1 MIIQEIIK
9 NNETVSSNYI
19 FNLETIIEIELNRY
33 SVNYMVFFSR
43 EGKIYLFYNLNTLPD
58 CYSYFVRDNAL
69 VLQLFDKISFHS
81 DSVKRID
88 EYTDNQPY
96 YSVIDNKL
104 KFIANKK
111 YGGKS
116 WSLKLPTGSL
126 SITNIGNK
134 LPYMSFTYNKISPSE
149 KPQKYKQY
157 ISKDYISLTTRFNS
171 NKRINDMYDKL
182 NYTINYNKS
191 YVFEKKG
198 FILRK
203 TDKIQPNILVKDNNE
218 KPNEETRKKNIEEY
232 FKNINNGKLIKN
244 TEESTTNNENKS
256 VKQCTSCNNQ
266 KKIKIKIK
274 KNKDKDKDKNKDKNK

>member
-1 MIIQEIIK
+1 
-9 NNETVSSNYI
+9 
-19 FNLETIIEIELNRY
+19 
-33 SVNYMVFFSR
+33 
-43 EGKIYLFYNLNTLPD
+43 
-58 CYSYFVRDNAL
+58 
-69 VLQLFDKISFHS
+69 
-81 DSVKRID
+81 
-88 EYTDNQPY
+88 
-96 YSVIDNKL
+96 
-104 KFIANKK
+104 
-111 YGGKS
+111 
-116 WSLKLPTGSL
+116 
-126 SITNIGNK
+126 
-134 LPYMSFTYNKISPSE
+134 
-149 KPQKYKQY
+149 
-157 ISKDYISLTTRFNS
+157 
-171 NKRINDMYDKL
+171 MYDKL